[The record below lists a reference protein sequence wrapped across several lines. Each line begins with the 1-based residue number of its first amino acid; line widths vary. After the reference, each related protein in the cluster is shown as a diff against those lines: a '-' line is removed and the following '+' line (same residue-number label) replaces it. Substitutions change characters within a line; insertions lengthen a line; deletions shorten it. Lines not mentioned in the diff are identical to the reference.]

1 MYRVKEVSD
10 LFADACVRHP
20 QTGAVLFLS
29 IYGRDTAVLEFF
41 ASFSL
46 PKTQGGLSEFTL
58 LDADGA
64 PSTVFVPE
72 PSRLDKLT
80 GKLPK
85 TNLFG
90 NLAQAWLFD
99 SVITAAD
106 KANRTTWGLYPT
118 HGIDG
123 RAVDQQEIADRLW
136 QQILDLSPVPLAMGW
151 RDQVMTLLGQGFVT
165 WLDEPDNL
173 HPPLGPIMACRVDL
187 NQRFVD
193 LVAKSVKAGDLCVSA

>member
-10 LFADACVRHP
+10 LFVDTCVRHP

-29 IYGRDTAVLEFF
+29 IYGRDTALLEFF

-46 PKTQGGLSEFTL
+46 PKSQGGLNEFTL
-58 LDADGA
+58 LDPDGV

-85 TNLFG
+85 ANLFG
-90 NLAQAWLFD
+90 NLAHAWLFD
-99 SVITAAD
+99 GVVTAAD
-106 KANRTTWGLYPT
+106 KANRTAWGLYPT

-123 RAVDQQEIADRLW
+123 RAVDPQEIADRLW
-136 QQILDLSPVPLAMGW
+136 QQILDLSPVPLAADW
-151 RDQVMTLLGQGFVT
+151 RDQVMSLLGQGFVT
-165 WLDEPDNL
+165 WLDQPDNL
-173 HPPLGPIMACRVDL
+173 NPPLGPIMACRVDL
-187 NQRFVD
+187 SQRFIDRVSQ
-193 LVAKSVKAGDLCVSA
+193 SVKAGALCVPA